1 MEVNQYL
8 EMFIEESKDHLQ
20 ACSEH
25 LLELEKNPDDLAI
38 VGEIFRSAHTLKGMS
53 ATMGFED
60 LADLTHKMEN
70 VLDAIRNEKIHVSPE
85 ILDVVFESVDHLEEM
100 VMDIANGGDGKRDV
114 SSTVAQL
121 KRIELGEYAIPEV
134 VATTET
140 PVAAVASM
148 LEYDGFEQTVISQS
162 AEQGFN
168 AFEISV
174 KLREDCLL
182 KAARVF
188 MVFEILEKYGDV
200 IKSNPSVEKLEDEQ
214 FDQQF
219 YVAFVTKESA
229 EDMQKKI
236 MKVSEVEEVI
246 VATIGKPAT
255 AVASVL
261 EYDGFEQTVISQSAE
276 QGFNAFEIS
285 VKLREDCLLKAARV
299 FMVFEIL
306 EKDGDVIKS
315 NPSVDKLEDEQFDQQ
330 FYVAFVT
337 KESAED
343 MQKKIMKV
351 SEVEEVIVATIEH
364 KQYSEKEQAIQE
376 VAATATATVEVEAQP
391 ATAPETNTAAPKTAK
406 AVAPAKTDKSH
417 APVGNK
423 TIRVN
428 IERLDILMNLFEE
441 LVIDRGRLQSIS
453 TEVNHGEL
461 NETVERMSRVM
472 GDLQTIIL
480 TMRMV
485 PVETVFNRFPKM
497 IRQLSRDLNKKINL
511 EIIGAETELDRTV
524 IDEIGDP
531 LVHLIRNSVDHGIE
545 NPTAR
550 RAKGKPEE
558 GTVVLRAYHSGNYVF
573 IEIEDDGAGIN
584 REKVLAKAIS
594 KGIVTQEQS
603 YSMSDK
609 QINELILASGFST
622 ADVISDVSGRGVGLD
637 VVKTTIESLGGNI
650 SIESTQDVGSVFSIQ
665 LPLTL
670 SIISVMLVE
679 IEKEIYAIPL
689 SSIIETSIIR
699 SSEIMNAHN
708 QKVIDFRGKVVP
720 LVFLEEIFEVPCKEP
735 QDDEFH
741 SVVIVRKGEKL
752 AGLVVDSFIGQQEIV
767 LKSLGNYL
775 TNIFAISGATILG
788 NGKVALIV
796 DCNALIK

>member
-8 EMFIEESKDHLQ
+8 EMFIEESKEHLQ

-25 LLELEKNPDDLAI
+25 LLELEKNPENLTI

-70 VLDAIRNEKIHVSPE
+70 VLDAIRNEKIKVSPE

-100 VMDIANGGDGKRDV
+100 VYDIADGGDGKRNV
-114 SSTVAQL
+114 QETVEKL
-121 KRIELGEYAIPEV
+121 KSIESGE
-134 VATTET
+134 
-140 PVAAVASM
+140 PVAAKAPAAPVAEAPVV
-148 LEYDGFEQTVISQS
+148 LNPDLKLTYDDFEKTVILQS
-162 AEQGFN
+162 SEQDFN
-168 AFEISV
+168 AYEITV
-174 KLREDCLL
+174 TLRDDCLL

-188 MVFEILEKYGDV
+188 MVFEILEKNGDV
-200 IKSNPSVEKLEDEQ
+200 IKSSPTVERLEEEQ
-214 FDQQF
+214 FDNEF
-219 YVAFVTKESA
+219 YVAFISKESA
-229 EDMQKKI
+229 EDLQKML
-236 MKVSEVEEVI
+236 MKVSEVDRVDVNEINQDVFTSSVAPLEVQ
-246 VATIGKPAT
+246 
-255 AVASVL
+255 
-261 EYDGFEQTVISQSAE
+261 E
-276 QGFNAFEIS
+276 
-285 VKLREDCLLKAARV
+285 
-299 FMVFEIL
+299 
-306 EKDGDVIKS
+306 
-315 NPSVDKLEDEQFDQQ
+315 
-330 FYVAFVT
+330 
-337 KESAED
+337 
-343 MQKKIMKV
+343 
-351 SEVEEVIVATIEH
+351 
-364 KQYSEKEQAIQE
+364 E
-376 VAATATATVEVEAQP
+376 VAATVQAATAEVA
-391 ATAPETNTAAPKTAK
+391 ATQTPAAPKATANNN
-406 AVAPAKTDKSH
+406 KSSSGH
-417 APVGNK
+417 ATSK

-441 LVIDRGRLQSIS
+441 LAIDRGRLLSIA
-453 TEVNHGEL
+453 TDVNHGEL
-461 NETVERMSRVM
+461 NETVERMSRTM
-472 GDLQTIIL
+472 GDLQNIVL

-497 IRQLSRDLNKKINL
+497 VRQLSRDLNKRIALN
-511 EIIGAETELDRTV
+511 IVGAETELDRTV

-545 NPTAR
+545 PPEVR

-558 GTVVLRAYHSGNYVF
+558 GTVELRAYHSGNYVF
-573 IEIEDDGAGIN
+573 IEIEDDGAGID
-584 REKVLAKAIS
+584 RDRVLQKAIS
-594 KGIVTQEQS
+594 KGVVTHEQS
-603 YSMSDK
+603 LSMTDK

-622 ADVISDVSGRGVGLD
+622 AEVISDVSGRGVGLD
-637 VVKTTIESLGGNI
+637 VVKTTIESLGGSI

-679 IEKEIYAIPL
+679 IEREIYAIPL

-699 SSEIMNAHN
+699 NSDILNAHN

-720 LVFLEEIFEVPCKEP
+720 LVFLEEIFEVPRQE
-735 QDDEFH
+735 QNDDGFH
-741 SVVIVRKGEKL
+741 SVVIVRKGDKL

-796 DCNALIK
+796 DCNALMK

>member
-8 EMFIEESKDHLQ
+8 EMFIEESKEHLQ

-85 ILDVVFESVDHLEEM
+85 ILDIVFESVDHLEEM

-121 KRIELGEYAIPEV
+121 KRIESGEEALSEV
-134 VATTET
+134 VATVAT
-140 PVAAVASM
+140 PEVPSV
-148 LEYDGFEQTVISQS
+148 LEYDGFEQTVITQS

-174 KLREDCLL
+174 RLREDCLL

-188 MVFEILEKYGDV
+188 MVFEILEKDGDV
-200 IKSNPSVEKLEDEQ
+200 IKSTPSVEKLEDEQ

-229 EDMQKKI
+229 EDMQKKL
-236 MKVSEVEEVI
+236 MKVSEVDEVS
-246 VATIGKPAT
+246 VAKIN
-255 AVASVL
+255 
-261 EYDGFEQTVISQSAE
+261 Q
-276 QGFNAFEIS
+276 
-285 VKLREDCLLKAARV
+285 
-299 FMVFEIL
+299 
-306 EKDGDVIKS
+306 
-315 NPSVDKLEDEQFDQQ
+315 EQF
-330 FYVAFVT
+330 
-337 KESAED
+337 
-343 MQKKIMKV
+343 
-351 SEVEEVIVATIEH
+351 SE
-364 KQYSEKEQAIQE
+364 KQYEANKE
-376 VAATATATVEVEAQP
+376 VAATATAT
-391 ATAPETNTAAPKTAK
+391 ATAPVEVVDTP
-406 AVAPAKTDKSH
+406 VEAPAKPAPAKSTPAKADKSH

-441 LVIDRGRLQSIS
+441 LVIDRGRLQSIA

-594 KGIVTQEQS
+594 KGVVTREQS
-603 YSMSDK
+603 LAMSDN

-650 SIESTQDVGSVFSIQ
+650 SIESTQDVGSIFSIQ

-699 SSEIMNAHN
+699 SSDIMNAHN

-720 LVFLEEIFEVPCKEP
+720 LVFLEEIFEVPRKEL

>member
-8 EMFIEESKDHLQ
+8 EMFIEESKEHLQ

-25 LLELEKNPDDLAI
+25 LLELEKNPADLSI
-38 VGEIFRSAHTLKGMS
+38 VNEIFRSAHTLKGMS

-70 VLDAIRNEKIHVSPE
+70 VLDAIRNAKIQVTPE

-100 VMDIANGGDGKRDV
+100 VMDIAGGGDGKRDV
-114 SSTVAQL
+114 QATVEQL
-121 KRIELGEYAIPEV
+121 KRIEAGED
-134 VATTET
+134 VAKVALASEET
-140 PVAAVASM
+140 AATIVQHESK
-148 LEYDGFEQTVISQS
+148 LEYDDFEKTVLAQS
-162 AEQGFN
+162 IEQDHC
-168 AFEISV
+168 AYEISV
-174 KLREDCLL
+174 TLREDCLL

-188 MVFEILEKYGDV
+188 MVFEILEKNGDV
-200 IKSNPSVEKLEDEQ
+200 IKSVPAVDSLEEEQ
-214 FDQQF
+214 FDQTF
-219 YVAFVTKESA
+219 HIAYISKESA
-229 EDMQKKI
+229 DDLQKKL

-246 VATIGKPAT
+246 VVPLTQEDVKNEKI
-255 AVASVL
+255 
-261 EYDGFEQTVISQSAE
+261 AE
-276 QGFNAFEIS
+276 VVEVVPQAQQEI
-285 VKLREDCLLKAARV
+285 VKAA
-299 FMVFEIL
+299 
-306 EKDGDVIKS
+306 
-315 NPSVDKLEDEQFDQQ
+315 
-330 FYVAFVT
+330 
-337 KESAED
+337 
-343 MQKKIMKV
+343 
-351 SEVEEVIVATIEH
+351 
-364 KQYSEKEQAIQE
+364 
-376 VAATATATVEVEAQP
+376 
-391 ATAPETNTAAPKTAK
+391 PEPVAK
-406 AVAPAKTDKSH
+406 AQSSNSKSGGQ
-417 APVGNK
+417 VSNK
-423 TIRVN
+423 MIRVN

-453 TEVNHGEL
+453 AEVNHQEL

-472 GDLQTIIL
+472 GDLQNIVL

-485 PVETVFNRFPKM
+485 QVETVFNRFPKM
-497 IRQLSRDLNKKINL
+497 VRQLSRDLNKKITL

-531 LVHLIRNSVDHGIE
+531 LVHLIRNSLDHGIE
-545 NPTAR
+545 SPEVR
-550 RAKGKPEE
+550 MAKGKPEE
-558 GTVVLRAYHSGNYVF
+558 GTVQLRAFHSGNYVF

-584 REKVLAKAIS
+584 REKVLEKAIS
-594 KGIVTQEQS
+594 KGVITAETAKTL
-603 YSMSDK
+603 SDK
-609 QINELILASGFST
+609 QTNELILASGFST
-622 ADVISDVSGRGVGLD
+622 ADVISDISGRGVGLD

-650 SIESTQDVGSVFSIQ
+650 SIDSTEGVGSTFSIQ

-699 SSEIMNAHN
+699 HSEILNAHN

-720 LVFLEEIFEVPCKEP
+720 LVFLDEIFEVPRTET
-735 QDDEFH
+735 QDDEFY

-796 DCNALIK
+796 DCNALMK

>member
-8 EMFIEESKDHLQ
+8 EMFIEESKEHLQ

-70 VLDAIRNEKIHVSPE
+70 VLDAIRNEKIHVTPE

-121 KRIELGEYAIPEV
+121 KRIELGEEAVAEV
-134 VATTET
+134 VATV
-140 PVAAVASM
+140 VAPAVESV
-148 LEYDGFEQTVISQS
+148 LEYDSFEQTVITQS
-162 AEQGFN
+162 SEQGFN
-168 AFEISV
+168 AYEISV
-174 KLREDCLL
+174 TLREDCLL

-188 MVFEILEKYGDV
+188 MVFEILEKDGDV
-200 IKSNPSVEKLEDEQ
+200 IKSSPSVEKLEDEQ

-229 EDMQKKI
+229 EDMQKKL
-236 MKVSEVEEVI
+236 MKVSEVEEV
-246 VATIGKPAT
+246 VVTTI
-255 AVASVL
+255 
-261 EYDGFEQTVISQSAE
+261 D
-276 QGFNAFEIS
+276 
-285 VKLREDCLLKAARV
+285 
-299 FMVFEIL
+299 
-306 EKDGDVIKS
+306 
-315 NPSVDKLEDEQFDQQ
+315 
-330 FYVAFVT
+330 
-337 KESAED
+337 
-343 MQKKIMKV
+343 QKKF
-351 SEVEEVIVATIEH
+351 
-364 KQYSEKEQAIQE
+364 SEKEYEAQQE
-376 VAATATATVEVEAQP
+376 IAATATAVVEMASTP
-391 ATAPETNTAAPKTAK
+391 AKAEQVAKPAKSAAPNKADKT
-406 AVAPAKTDKSH
+406 H

-441 LVIDRGRLQSIS
+441 LVIDRGRLQSIA

-650 SIESTQDVGSVFSIQ
+650 SIESTQDVGSIFSIQ

-720 LVFLEEIFEVPCKEP
+720 LVFLEEIFEVPRNAP
-735 QDDEFH
+735 QEEEFH